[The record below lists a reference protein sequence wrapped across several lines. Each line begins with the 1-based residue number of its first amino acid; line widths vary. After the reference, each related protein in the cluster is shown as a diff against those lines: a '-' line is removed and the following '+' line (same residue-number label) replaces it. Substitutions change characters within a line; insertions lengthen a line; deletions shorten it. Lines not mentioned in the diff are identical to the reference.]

1 MIRLPKWLGVALA
14 LAMLALWTSV
24 AVGDT
29 AKDEQT
35 ATGKVKS
42 VSAKNN
48 QVVLRMKDRDWAF
61 RVADSAKIRVGDKEA
76 KLADLKEGDEVTV
89 TYRMEAR
96 AVRSADGMFAHGRIK
111 SISTDKNQV
120 VVKDDRGKEH
130 TFNLNKDSKIRL
142 ADKDA
147 KLADLKEGDEVG
159 INYTKDGDEMMARR
173 ISKHRREHAMRHARG
188 EVKSVAAAKH
198 RLVLKDAGGQERTFN
213 LAEDAKV
220 RLGDKDGKLAD
231 LKEGDK
237 VDVAFQ
243 ARATDIRSKA
253 RE

>member
-24 AVGDT
+24 AIGDT

-42 VSAKNN
+42 VSAKHN
-48 QVVLRMKDRDWAF
+48 QVVLTVKDRDWTF
-61 RVADSAKIRVGDKEA
+61 QVADSAKIRVGDKEA
-76 KLADLKEGDEVTV
+76 RLADLKAGDEVTV

-96 AVRSADGMFAHGRIK
+96 AVRSDEGMHAHGRIK
-111 SISTDKNQV
+111 SISADKHQV
-120 VVKDDRGKEH
+120 VVRDERGKEH
-130 TFNLNKDSKIRL
+130 TFNLNKDSRIRL
-142 ADKDA
+142 ADKEA
-147 KLADLKEGDEVG
+147 RLADLKEGDEVG
-159 INYTKDGDEMMARR
+159 INYTKSGGELTARR
-173 ISKHRREHAMRHARG
+173 ISKHGREQAMRHTHG
-188 EVKSVAAAKH
+188 EVKSVAAATN

-213 LAEDAKV
+213 LAADAKV
-220 RLGDKDGKLAD
+220 RLGDRDGKLAD

-237 VDVAFQ
+237 IDVAYQ